1 MNSTKY
7 NRTESKI
14 STSSSANNN
23 YLDSQLK
30 QAALEAE
37 SDFDDTSVAYQ
48 YDANE
53 PNENEYAN
61 FYIIYF
67 TFSMPLYMNFFLP
80 FLL

>member
-14 STSSSANNN
+14 STSSTNNN

-53 PNENEYAN
+53 PDENEYVN

-67 TFSMPLYMNFFLP
+67 TFLMSLDENFF
-80 FLL
+80 